1 MSRSE
6 PWPRAGDASFAW
18 SGERVEVGRSEGNGF
33 MPRLSVDRR
42 AAVIVRAMSVVAAC
56 VLGLVACGDGAEAP
70 VDAGADAP
78 GGDAVAD
85 ADVTQDPIEAEEP
98 AAQPTRA
105 NAAPPN
111 LAAAPPP
118 SAPDLE
124 TADWVL
130 SPPFYAAGD
139 EPYWRLDIL
148 DGWFVFRR
156 AGLPE
161 IEAPLA
167 PPRREGDADLF
178 VSPPLTIQMSK
189 SGCQTA
195 NGETSQF
202 TASVLFDDVIF
213 SGCGFAG
220 QSAGSSAE
228 GTAIADS
235 IRAVDS
241 CLERLGD
248 VAVVTGIYERGDRN
262 TALGMRTRDGRLFE
276 CVTEGGGSM
285 VAFLDQVEPGAAGP
299 WLTSGMRFLRGGQG
313 ADACA
318 EAEAVTGGDDVLG
331 HMLPGSCR
339 F

>member
-1 MSRSE
+1 
-6 PWPRAGDASFAW
+6 
-18 SGERVEVGRSEGNGF
+18 

-42 AAVIVRAMSVVAAC
+42 AAVIVRATSVTAAC
-56 VLGLVACGDGAEAP
+56 VLGLAACGDGAETPADP
-70 VDAGADAP
+70 VEAAT
-78 GGDAVAD
+78 GGDVRPDEVAS
-85 ADVTQDPIEAEEP
+85 EAPLEIDEP
-98 AAQPTRA
+98 DAQPTSA
-105 NAAPPN
+105 NTAPPN
-111 LAAAPPP
+111 LTASQPLVP
-118 SAPDLE
+118 PDLD
-124 TADWVL
+124 TAEWVL

-178 VSPPLTIQMSK
+178 VSPPLTIQLSAR
-189 SGCQTA
+189 GCQTA
-195 NGETSQF
+195 NGETSQY
-202 TASVLFDDVIF
+202 TASVLFDDVTF
-213 SGCGFAG
+213 SGCGFSG

-262 TALGMRTRDGRLFE
+262 TALGIRTRDGRLFE
-276 CVTEGGGSM
+276 CGTEGGGSV

-299 WLTSGMRFLRGGQG
+299 WMTSGMRFLRGGQG
-313 ADACA
+313 ATACE
-318 EAEAVTGGDDVLG
+318 EAEAVTASNEVLG
-331 HMLPGSCR
+331 HMLPTSCR

>member
-1 MSRSE
+1 MS
-6 PWPRAGDASFAW
+6 
-18 SGERVEVGRSEGNGF
+18 
-33 MPRLSVDRR
+33 RLSVDRR
-42 AAVIVRAMSVVAAC
+42 AAVIVRATSVIAAC
-56 VLGLVACGDGAEAP
+56 VLGLAACGDGAETP
-70 VDAGADAP
+70 ADPAETAT
-78 GGDAVAD
+78 GGDMVPD
-85 ADVTQDPIEAEEP
+85 EVVSQEPVELVEP
-98 AAQPTRA
+98 AAQPTSA
-105 NAAPPN
+105 TTT
-111 LAAAPPP
+111 PP
-118 SAPDLE
+118 SLAESQPPVTADLD

-130 SPPFYAAGD
+130 APPFYAAGD

-167 PPRREGDADLF
+167 PPRREGEADLF
-178 VSPPLTIQMSK
+178 VSPPLTIQLSAR
-189 SGCQTA
+189 GCQTA
-195 NGETSQF
+195 NGETSQY
-202 TASVLFDDVIF
+202 TASVLFDDVTF
-213 SGCGFAG
+213 SGCGFSG

-248 VAVVTGIYERGDRN
+248 VAVVTGVYERGDRN

-276 CVTEGGGSM
+276 CGTEGGGSI

-299 WLTSGMRFLRGGQG
+299 WMTSGMRFLRGGQG
-313 ADACA
+313 ASACD
-318 EAEAVTGGDDVLG
+318 EAEAITAGNQVLG
-331 HMLPGSCR
+331 HMLPASCR

>member
-1 MSRSE
+1 MS
-6 PWPRAGDASFAW
+6 
-18 SGERVEVGRSEGNGF
+18 
-33 MPRLSVDRR
+33 RLSVDRR
-42 AAVIVRAMSVVAAC
+42 ADVIVRVTSVITAC
-56 VLGLVACGDGAEAP
+56 VLGLAACGDGAEAP
-70 VDAGADAP
+70 ADPVAVSTSGDESP
-78 GGDAVAD
+78 GEV
-85 ADVTQDPIEAEEP
+85 VVQEPLEVEEP

-105 NAAPPN
+105 NTAPPN
-111 LAAAPPP
+111 LTASQPPVT
-118 SAPDLE
+118 PDLD

-178 VSPPLTIQMSK
+178 VSPPLTIQLSAR
-189 SGCQTA
+189 GCQTA
-195 NGETSQF
+195 NGETSQY
-202 TASVLFDDVIF
+202 TASVLFDDVTF
-213 SGCGFAG
+213 SGCGFSG

-241 CLERLGD
+241 CLERLDD
-248 VAVVTGIYERGDRN
+248 VAVVTGVYERGDRN

-276 CVTEGGGSM
+276 CGTEGGGA
-285 VAFLDQVEPGAAGP
+285 VVVFLDQVEPGAAGP
-299 WLTSGMRFLRGGQG
+299 WMTSGMRFLRSGQG
-313 ADACA
+313 ANACE
-318 EAEAVTGGDDVLG
+318 EAEAVTAGSATLG
-331 HMLPGSCR
+331 HMLPTSCR